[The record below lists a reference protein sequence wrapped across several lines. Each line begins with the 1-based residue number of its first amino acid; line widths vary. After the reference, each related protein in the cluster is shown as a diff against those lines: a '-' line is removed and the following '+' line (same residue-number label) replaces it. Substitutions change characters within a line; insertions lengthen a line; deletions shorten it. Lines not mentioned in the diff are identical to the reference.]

1 MKRQWTVQDEIN
13 LCKWVD
19 DRGFK
24 IVYLPEVEQWG
35 FYHVA
40 KPQEINGG
48 FNKLVELKQHL
59 VNLKGDKVNVQ
70 IVSQA
75 ELHEALGRAGML
87 PVTI

>member
-1 MKRQWTVQDEIN
+1 MRQWTVQDEIN

-59 VNLKGDKVNVQ
+59 VNLKGDNVNVQ
-70 IVSQA
+70 IVSEGDFQ
-75 ELHEALGRAGML
+75 RAVATIGGL
-87 PVTI
+87 PDLR

>member
-1 MKRQWTVQDEIN
+1 MRNWTIQDEIN

-24 IVYLPEVEQWG
+24 IVYLPQVEQWG

-59 VNLKGDKVNVQ
+59 VNLKGDNLNVQ
-70 IVSQA
+70 IVSATELHA
-75 ELHEALGRAGML
+75 ELERAGML
-87 PVTI
+87 PVVH